1 VLHVQIDCTT
11 DSISSLLV
19 SFIALG
25 EYKYGHIRLRHTK
38 RYLTFLHALLLS
50 PLAVSLLS
58 CILFLFF
65 ATACASLHI
74 VWRQN
79 VPRPSQ

>member
-1 VLHVQIDCTT
+1 VLHVQFECTT

-19 SFIALG
+19 SFIAL
-25 EYKYGHIRLRHTK
+25 EVYKEGQIRLRHTK

-58 CILFLFF
+58 CIIFLFL
-65 ATACASLHI
+65 L
-74 VWRQN
+74 RR
-79 VPRPSQ
+79 VPHRI